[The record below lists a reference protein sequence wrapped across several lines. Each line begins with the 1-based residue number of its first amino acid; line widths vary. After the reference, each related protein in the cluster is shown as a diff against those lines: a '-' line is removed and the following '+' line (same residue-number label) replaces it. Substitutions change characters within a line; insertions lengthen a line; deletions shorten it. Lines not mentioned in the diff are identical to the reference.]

1 MSIIILGKEL
11 HSDKFI
17 LSKTESLPPYPQPLV
32 FQSTIKNIYSEDYF
46 CSKRKK
52 IYIYGYI
59 NLKVKKSFLLYSTD

>member
-32 FQSTIKNIYSEDYF
+32 FNLPLKISILEDYF
-46 CSKRKK
+46 CSERKK
-52 IYIYGYI
+52 IY
-59 NLKVKKSFLLYSTD
+59 KS